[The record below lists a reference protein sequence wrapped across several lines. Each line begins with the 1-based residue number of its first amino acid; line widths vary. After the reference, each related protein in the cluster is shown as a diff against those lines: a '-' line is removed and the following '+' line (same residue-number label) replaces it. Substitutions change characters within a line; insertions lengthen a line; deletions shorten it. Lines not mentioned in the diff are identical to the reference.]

1 MGPALPAR
9 RLQPWAGTARS
20 ALRQHLRQPHPSG
33 QGRLARLGGK
43 GRGRR
48 LAGIRVGAGSLEA
61 PPQVQPLFLYSTG
74 SSVMSNETQFID
86 GLIVKAPNNGAPD
99 YVKAKLS
106 IRREE
111 LIGWLQSQDGDW
123 INVEVKES
131 KGGKWY
137 AAVDT
142 WKPEQGGG
150 SGGDRKST

>member
-1 MGPALPAR
+1 MA
-9 RLQPWAGTARS
+9 
-20 ALRQHLRQPHPSG
+20 
-33 QGRLARLGGK
+33 
-43 GRGRR
+43 
-48 LAGIRVGAGSLEA
+48 
-61 PPQVQPLFLYSTG
+61 
-74 SSVMSNETQFID
+74 NETQFID
-86 GLIVKAPNNGAPD
+86 GLIAKAPNSGAPD

-142 WKPEQGGG
+142 WKPD
-150 SGGDRKST
+150 GGDRPRQERAAKPAPAGEFTDDDFPF